1 MPFQEGTRLPGERAS
16 KLGHLDVLQSELVN
30 KLIAQFEYPE
40 PQTGDPSNTLWQQAS
55 PDATVK
61 PLSLVFA
68 VDGSLQVIKSDNR
81 PVRELAFIKTALLRL
96 DPIAISKL
104 DPDFP
109 HPLALKK
116 IMQDSAL
123 YHSTVFPLKNVRV
136 PGQEYLSAMRQIV
149 YESLRDPRLDKRPF
163 ETLKWIAY
171 QKWDSTAKRS
181 SPDFQC
187 PCCEQMTPGL
197 PFDADVGECAS
208 ISCKADLYLSDML
221 GFHMELLE
229 ESASMGFASSYMLIH
244 ELLMLFTGVRHFWE
258 HNKRML
264 SETLFIKDGPL
275 SLRSQYTKV
284 VPLLRSFFKY
294 AHDQGIDVHVI
305 GQEKSG
311 TFFDHLHGIERFA
324 DPKKKDESGACAILS
339 HEYIRK
345 EVQRTPGLANQY
357 GLKTNYGGKVFV
369 KPTFMHSMV
378 INIPVVEYQ
387 ETDGFPS
394 TRSDFIGFERIMATL
409 PNLLSHRFEGALL
422 PVELAN
428 GVSSLS
434 SYPSAAILK
443 VFAGI

>member
-1 MPFQEGTRLPGERAS
+1 MPFQEGGRLPGERAS
-16 KLGHLDVLQSELVN
+16 KLGHLDVLQSDLVK
-30 KLIAQFEYPE
+30 KLIAQFEYPA
-40 PQTGDPSNTLWQQAS
+40 PQSGDPSNTLWQKSSSA
-55 PDATVK
+55 AK
-61 PLSLVFA
+61 PLSLIFA

-96 DPIAISKL
+96 DPRAIAKL
-104 DPDFP
+104 DPEFP

-123 YHSTVFPLKNVRV
+123 YHSTVFPLKNVTV
-136 PGQEYLSAMRQIV
+136 PGVGYLSAMRQIV
-149 YESLRDPRLDKRPF
+149 YESLRDPRLDRKPF

-171 QKWDSTAKRS
+171 QKWDSTSKHS

-187 PCCEQMTPGL
+187 PCCEKQVAGL
-197 PFDADVGECAS
+197 PYDTDVGKCS
-208 ISCKADLYLSDML
+208 SCDQDVYISDML
-221 GFHMELLE
+221 GFHMELLDD
-229 ESASMGFASSYMLIH
+229 SASMGFASSYMLIH
-244 ELLMLFTGVRHFWE
+244 ELLMLFTGIRHFWE
-258 HNKRML
+258 HNKPML
-264 SETLFIKDGPL
+264 SEALFIKDGPL
-275 SLRSQYTKV
+275 SLRSQYTKL

-311 TFFDHLHGIERFA
+311 TFFDHLLGIERFA
-324 DPKKKDESGACAILS
+324 HPKKKDEPGSCAILS

-369 KPTFMHSMV
+369 KPTFLHSMV
-378 INIPVVEYQ
+378 ISIPVVEYQ
-387 ETDGFPS
+387 EADGFPS
-394 TRSDFIGFERIMATL
+394 QRSDFIGFERIMATL

-443 VFAGI
+443 VFAGM